1 MERQKWLAE
10 RRAALAAAYDAEAAT
25 YDDERHPWDMQRAW
39 VARVLGLIPPG
50 GTVLDAPCGTG
61 KYFAMLA
68 GAGHR
73 VVGAD
78 QSAGM
83 LARARARGIAFSLQ
97 RTPLQ
102 DLPYAARFD
111 AVLTIE
117 AMQHIPPEDWP
128 GVLADLGRAVRP
140 GGLVYLTVQELGQHH
155 IQRAFESLRARGLPA
170 VRGELAEEDTPG
182 YHYFPG
188 RDQAVGWFGQ
198 QGLAIAAEGFR
209 QGNDWGHHHFLLR
222 PGPASPAS

>member
-10 RRAALAAAYDAEAAT
+10 RRAALAAAYDAEAAA
-25 YDDERHPWDMQRAW
+25 YDDERYPWDMQREW

-68 GAGHR
+68 AACRPGRGRWPVGGHAGP
-73 VVGAD
+73 GP
-78 QSAGM
+78 GT
-83 LARARARGIAFSLQ
+83 GIAFSLQ
-97 RTPLQ
+97 RTSLQ

-111 AVLTIE
+111 APLTIE

-128 GVLADLGRAVRP
+128 GVLANLGRAVQP
-140 GGLVYLTVQELGQHH
+140 GGLVYLTVQVLGQHH

-198 QGLAIAAEGFR
+198 QGLATVDEGFR
-209 QGNDWGHHHFLLR
+209 RGNDWGHHHFLLR

>member
-1 MERQKWLAE
+1 
-10 RRAALAAAYDAEAAT
+10 
-25 YDDERHPWDMQRAW
+25 
-39 VARVLGLIPPG
+39 
-50 GTVLDAPCGTG
+50 
-61 KYFAMLA
+61 
-68 GAGHR
+68 
-73 VVGAD
+73 
-78 QSAGM
+78 M